1 MPQSRSPAALP
12 PPLSSSSAFAPP
24 QPGLCTREPTTANN
38 RLVLSAS
45 TPIFPTSPSQLRTL
59 LSPFAVPLPGKLVL
73 NMMSFDGGTAYAE
86 SDADDEYERS
96 MGDHSPVGDSEAS
109 PIDSELST
117 SAEHTPTTYA
127 HRSSADRLP
136 ETIITEW
143 NADECADFISTIGLP
158 QYADAF
164 VENEIVGE
172 ALVALQHEDLKSM
185 GIASVGHRLTI
196 LKSVYDVKKAQDVP
210 IESDHYF
217 PLSADAEA
225 QYATATLKDIKHLV
239 EQLRLRDER
248 MNLLE
253 QDLRRMTDD
262 FRRLRED
269 MLPAL
274 RLVKDQQTPLPNL
287 SGGALGQGF
296 PYEATISPPAPTPP
310 PGSGPGGVKRQYSQR
325 KILIGATPKNAS
337 PTQVAHDRS
346 IAEQTLDPSSA
357 AERAVLSSSHLAA
370 MNGQTSS
377 AHPSPNMPSPTSP
390 QNYSSSTTLGA
401 RSYRGETSAPSNRS
415 TMNDAD
421 HGMYM
426 SRDKGVIPPGPPRR
440 RETPVPDTPTPN
452 SNGSSVEIFKSF
464 RVSMDDPCYKVL
476 PAALKKYQINAP
488 WDQYAL
494 YIVYGDQER
503 CLGMEEKPLIL
514 FKQLDKEGKKPM
526 FMLRKTTNAQVDNEP
541 GSAGIANAA
550 RGASTGYD
558 PPGGII

>member
-1 MPQSRSPAALP
+1 
-12 PPLSSSSAFAPP
+12 
-24 QPGLCTREPTTANN
+24 
-38 RLVLSAS
+38 
-45 TPIFPTSPSQLRTL
+45 
-59 LSPFAVPLPGKLVL
+59 
-73 NMMSFDGGTAYAE
+73 MMSFDGGTAYAE

-96 MGDHSPVGDSEAS
+96 MGDHSPITNSEHS

-117 SAEHTPTTYA
+117 SAEHTPTTYG

-143 NADECADFISTIGLP
+143 TVEECADFIGTIGLQ
-158 QYADAF
+158 QYADRF
-164 VENEIVGE
+164 IENEIVGE
-172 ALVALQHEDLKSM
+172 ALVALQHDDLKSM

-210 IESDHYF
+210 IESDHYL

-225 QYATATLKDIKHLV
+225 QYATATIKDIKHLV
-239 EQLRLRDER
+239 EQFRLRDER

-253 QDLRRMTDD
+253 QDLRRMTED

-274 RLVKDQQTPLPNL
+274 RLVKDAQQPLPNL
-287 SGGALGQGF
+287 SGNSQQAYG
-296 PYEATISPPAPTPP
+296 YETTISPPAPTPP
-310 PGSGPGGVKRQYSQR
+310 PGSSQSGSSVKRQYSTR

-337 PTQVAHDRS
+337 PTQSTHERS
-346 IAEQTLDPSSA
+346 IAETALDPASA

-370 MNGQTSS
+370 MNGGGQGSS
-377 AHPSPNMPSPTSP
+377 SPSYPSPNIPSPTSP
-390 QNYSSSTTLGA
+390 QTHMSATTLA
-401 RSYRGETSAPSNRS
+401 SRSYRSEAPTPS
-415 TMNDAD
+415 TRTTFNDEGHANAV
-421 HGMYM
+421 YA
-426 SRDKGVIPPGPPRR
+426 SREKAPQGPPRR
-440 RETPVPDTPTPN
+440 RETPVPDTPSQ
-452 SNGSSVEIFKSF
+452 SNASVEIFKSF
-464 RVSMDDPCYKVL
+464 RVSMEDPCYKVL

-503 CLGMEEKPLIL
+503 CLGLEEKPLIL

-526 FMLRKTTNAQVDNEP
+526 FMLRKTTTAPLDGEP
-541 GSAGIANAA
+541 GSAGLGSTS
-550 RGASTGYD
+550 RGAPTGYD